1 MSFLLAMLTKLGEL
15 VTRLAPYFLAYKA
28 GSSAKQHDFDETIK
42 EILREDNERLMHIAT
57 ADPAVLS
64 NELRERAARKIKDQD

>member
-28 GSSAKQHDFDETIK
+28 GSSAKQHDFDESIK
-42 EILREDNERLMHIAT
+42 QVLREDNEKLNNIVAMSDHAV
-57 ADPAVLS
+57 ADK
-64 NELRERAARKIKDQD
+64 LRDRAAQKRKDQD